1 MTRLMDMGLDKLNG
15 LLNEMATISEDAVET
30 AIRAYDKGEK
40 GTQVEKWSEQL
51 RSLHNQVSELSIELI
66 ARYQPV
72 ASDLRYIKA
81 CFEISYGFFRFG
93 RYAHDI
99 VEVLEMF
106 GDLSDCDHGSV
117 VDTAKKT
124 QDMIKLSIEAFQKR
138 DVETARK
145 IPRMDDVIDDR
156 YRQYLTKVVG
166 TTDADLKCTLSATL
180 ILRYLER
187 ISDHATYIGDSV
199 VYIVTGVAPPA

>member
-1 MTRLMDMGLDKLNG
+1 MDMGLQRLNS
-15 LLNEMATISEDAVET
+15 LLLEMATISESSVAT
-30 AIRAYDKGEK
+30 AIEAYQKSEK
-40 GTQVEKWSEQL
+40 GSGVKESSKKL
-51 RSLHNQVSELSIELI
+51 RSLHHQVSELSMEII

-81 CFEISYGFFRFG
+81 CFEISYGFFRYG
-93 RYAHDI
+93 RYARDI

-106 GDLSDCDHGSV
+106 GDLSTCDHKAV

-124 QDMIKLSIEAFQKR
+124 QEMIRMSIDAFARQ
-138 DVETARK
+138 DVELAKK
-145 IPRMDDVIDDR
+145 IPDMDDIVDDR
-156 YRQYLTKVVG
+156 YREYLRRVMTRS
-166 TTDADLKCTLSATL
+166 TDLKCSLSATL

-199 VYIVTGVAPPA
+199 VYIVTGVEPPV